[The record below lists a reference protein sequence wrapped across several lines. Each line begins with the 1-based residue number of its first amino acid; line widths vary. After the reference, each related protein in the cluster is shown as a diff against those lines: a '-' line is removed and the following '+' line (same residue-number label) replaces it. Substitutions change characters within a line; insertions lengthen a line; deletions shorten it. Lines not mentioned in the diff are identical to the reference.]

1 LTLPLF
7 ALYDGTGIDRFR
19 GGFSHGGHV
28 AMSTGE
34 RQKAQKIG
42 ILYQEHSEGAGA
54 LARTLAERLR
64 AEGRVAWQEAL
75 QKRDVRASDQLP
87 GSDMVLVLGGDGSL
101 LSAAR
106 MCAESGIPLLGVN
119 FGRVGFLTELE
130 PAEVEEKLPLY
141 LNGDYWIDERAMLQA
156 EVEDGGEHHQ
166 FIALNDMVVVRGAV
180 PRVIRVKVWLDSHY
194 YNTTVA
200 DGVIISTATGST
212 AYNLAAGGPILHPQV
227 RSSVLT
233 PVAPHLAADR
243 SLILEPNAVTTLEL
257 QPGSD
262 GAIVSADGQLNV
274 TINAGAQ
281 VIIRASQYTT
291 RFLRR
296 RPPTYFYRILSA
308 KLQDNLSG

>member
-1 LTLPLF
+1 
-7 ALYDGTGIDRFR
+7 
-19 GGFSHGGHV
+19 
-28 AMSTGE
+28 MSTGE

-42 ILYQEHSEGAGA
+42 ILYQEHSESAGA

-64 AEGRVAWQEAL
+64 AEGRAVWWEAL

-106 MCAESGIPLLGVN
+106 MCAEAGIPLLGVN

-166 FIALNDMVVVRGAV
+166 FIALNDMVVVRGAI

-200 DGVIISTATGST
+200 DGIIISTATGST

>member
-1 LTLPLF
+1 
-7 ALYDGTGIDRFR
+7 
-19 GGFSHGGHV
+19 
-28 AMSTGE
+28 MSTGE

-54 LARTLAERLR
+54 LAHTLAERLR
-64 AEGRVAWQEAL
+64 AEGRVVWQEAL

-87 GSDMVLVLGGDGSL
+87 GSDIVLVLGGDGSL

-106 MCAESGIPLLGVN
+106 MCAEAAIPLLGVN

-130 PAEVEEKLPLY
+130 PSEVEEKLPFY
-141 LNGDYWIDERAMLQA
+141 LNGDYWLDERAMLQA
-156 EVEDGGEHHQ
+156 EVDDGGVHHR
-166 FIALNDMVVVRGAV
+166 FIALNDMVLVRGAV

-200 DGVIISTATGST
+200 DGIIVSTATGST

-262 GAIVSADGQLNV
+262 GAILSADGQLNV

-281 VIIRASQYTT
+281 VVIRASQYTT

>member
-1 LTLPLF
+1 
-7 ALYDGTGIDRFR
+7 
-19 GGFSHGGHV
+19 
-28 AMSTGE
+28 MSTGE

-64 AEGRVAWQEAL
+64 AEGRVVWQEAL

-106 MCAESGIPLLGVN
+106 MCAEAGIPLLGVN

-130 PAEVEEKLPLY
+130 PAEVDEKLPLY

-166 FIALNDMVVVRGAV
+166 FIALNDMVVVRGAI

-200 DGVIISTATGST
+200 DGIIISTATGST

-262 GAIVSADGQLNV
+262 GAILSADGQLNV

>member
-1 LTLPLF
+1 
-7 ALYDGTGIDRFR
+7 
-19 GGFSHGGHV
+19 
-28 AMSTGE
+28 MSTGE

-64 AEGRVAWQEAL
+64 AEGRVVWQEAL

-106 MCAESGIPLLGVN
+106 MCAEAGIPLLGVN

-166 FIALNDMVVVRGAV
+166 FIALNDMVVVRGAI

-200 DGVIISTATGST
+200 DGIIISTATGST